1 MTTLMKR
8 SLRSVL
14 ALPAVFALLL
24 FTGIFA
30 SPALAQ
36 SAQTWLP
43 VKEFDANQAVYLDPG
58 LKNHRSYPVS
68 LNGLEDKLK
77 AQGQTHGLK
86 FYFVM
91 TEQGNETNP
100 TSSKFAVW
108 KLDELAAMV
117 AGKLPADDYVL
128 ILLVRSSSDPNKFS
142 FAANGGNRLQQYG
155 LTGSYFSQSGSPLNA
170 NRSIYLPND
179 PGGFGNAVAAG
190 VNQAVSQHFTDLERQ
205 EEQRKLDEERRK
217 QEELKRIEQ
226 EKQRAIDAENR
237 RIAHEAFMKA
247 LPGYLLW
254 YGTPSV
260 ILLALLIMLILYRRL
275 RSDVQKLVASW
286 REKITTS
293 SDMYLRLEKGYFGF
307 LQHQA
312 AWQEKFRGN
321 TAIKFKKA
329 VTDFANYSA
338 RQIAANRR
346 FQEAE
351 KLFESSRYPFAL
363 FGKLGRVRALLTTQ
377 TIVITG
383 EELPLELASLYGG
396 LVTRQEYTPDAVLA
410 EMEKLFDVTNRALAE
425 IKQAFDGAAQ
435 NKLDIEALDT
445 AIAGIKKELEAA
457 GLNFSPYADRYT
469 GLLQGKKAFL
479 AILDSDPLDAF
490 KGSEEVERGFESLKA
505 ALKRAIA
512 IQESFTTTETAIG
525 KAKTRVN
532 EVRSTGADYRYP
544 VESDTTPR
552 AVIAFRL
559 AEEGGNP
566 DTLTG
571 EADEHLA
578 RARQACLNAQ
588 LDKAESERS
597 EAEKA
602 AQAAIDLVASIL
614 DAKLYVEK
622 QVVPV
627 KTNLTRLRG
636 ELPAATTAVTQLK
649 AEFLAKNFPGEP
661 EKLDGANKVADSTD
675 AELAKV
681 KKAYEDQRYLA
692 ARKLLTAVGGNIQQS
707 IDKLVEIHA
716 RLAKLREL
724 KDHARKIVTAAE
736 GLASTLV
743 DKLDSNSFTT
753 SAATDRA
760 YAQQKPVLEAQR
772 RDVDKDITD
781 WVAAAA
787 SADVLLAALQSVDRA
802 IDEEKAQYNN
812 AVSAIAALTTATGA
826 AERSVRDSDTRQP
839 ARDKLA
845 EANQALG
852 KLEKDVKVEKSD
864 WASIARRATDARST
878 AGEAKSLAEADK
890 KAADAARSAI
900 SSARSNINS
909 TQTSYGHGVF
919 ADLSSANSYLGQA
932 ERALSS
938 GDYEGASRLA
948 KKASSAADD
957 AESSARARVAAIIA
971 ELERQRRERERQER
985 ERREREDRERREREE
1000 RNRRNDDFG
1009 GSGRSGGGSWG
1020 GGRSGGGG
1028 DF

>member
-1 MTTLMKR
+1 MKR

-43 VKEFDANQAVYLDPG
+43 VKEFDTNQAVYLDPG

-68 LNGLEDKLK
+68 LNGLEDRLK

-91 TEQGNETNP
+91 TEQGSETNP

-108 KLDELAAMV
+108 KLDEFAAMV

-170 NRSIYLPND
+170 NRSVYLPND

-190 VNQAVSQHFTDLERQ
+190 VNQAVSQHFADLKRQ

-260 ILLALLIMLILYRRL
+260 IFLALLIMFFLYRRL
-275 RSDVQKLVASW
+275 RSQVEKLVASW

-312 AWQEKFRGN
+312 EWQEKFKGN
-321 TAIKFKKA
+321 TAVKFKKA

-363 FGKLGRVRALLTTQ
+363 FGKLARVRTLLTTQ
-377 TIVITG
+377 VIVITG

-396 LVTRQEYTPDAVLA
+396 LVTRQEYTPDAVLT

-425 IKQAFDGAAQ
+425 IKKAFDGAAQ

-445 AIAGIKKELEAA
+445 AIAGIKKNLEAA
-457 GLNFSPYADRYT
+457 GLTFDPYADRYT

-479 AILDSDPLDAF
+479 AILDSNPLDAF
-490 KGSEEVERGFESLKA
+490 KGSEEVEQGFESLKA
-505 ALKRAIA
+505 DLNRAIA
-512 IQESFTTTETAIG
+512 IQQSFTATETAIG
-525 KAKTRVN
+525 KAKARVT
-532 EVRSTGADYRYP
+532 EVRSTPADYRYP
-544 VESDTTPR
+544 VEKDSTPR
-552 AVIAFRL
+552 ARITFFL

-578 RARQACLNAQ
+578 RARKACLNAR
-588 LDKAESERS
+588 LDQAESERS

-602 AQAAIDLVASIL
+602 AQAAIDMVASIL
-614 DAKLYVEK
+614 DAKLFVEK

-627 KTNLTRLRG
+627 TTNLTKLRG

-707 IDKLVEIHA
+707 IDKLVEIHS

-760 YAQQKPVLEAQR
+760 YAQQKPVLKAQR
-772 RDVDKDITD
+772 QDVDRDITD

-787 SADVLLAALQSVDRA
+787 AADALLAALQSVDRA

-812 AVSAIAALTTATGA
+812 AVNAIAALTTAIGT

-845 EANQALG
+845 EANQALS
-852 KLEKDVKVEKSD
+852 KLERDIKVEKSD
-864 WASIARRATDARST
+864 WANIARRATDARST
-878 AGEAKSLAEADK
+878 ASEAKNLAEADK

-900 SSARSNINS
+900 SSARSNING

-948 KKASSAADD
+948 KRASSAADE

-985 ERREREDRERREREE
+985 ERREREERERREREE